1 MEKDKNPYRILV
13 IEDNPGDFTLIEDF
27 LEDQIDFPQIFQAK
41 SFREGEQ
48 LLKEACENINVILLD
63 LSLPDKSGEELI
75 AEILAISSGI
85 PIVILTGYPDVAF
98 SVKSLSLGVADY
110 LVKDDLSAVSLF
122 KSILYSIERKKKSL
136 ELEESQRRYSD
147 LFQLSPQPM
156 WVYDVDSLRF
166 LNVNNAA
173 IKHYGYSY
181 DEFLSMTIRDVR
193 PVEDLQKL
201 EEQLLIVSQQ
211 KSDNH
216 YNGIFRHRKKSGEI
230 LWAEIQSNVILLD
243 NVTARV
249 VLVNDVTER
258 LNYIKEIENKNKKL
272 QEIAWMQ
279 SHVFRA
285 PVARLMSIIDL
296 VTNYENSESEQR
308 QLMESM
314 LASAKELDTV
324 IRCIAGKTDEIDK

>member
-1 MEKDKNPYRILV
+1 MEKDKNPYHILV

-27 LEDQIDFPQIFQAK
+27 LEDQIYLPHIYQAK
-41 SFREGEQ
+41 TFKEGAQ
-48 LLKEACENINVILLD
+48 LLKEAVIYVNVILLD

-75 AEILAISSGI
+75 TEILAISSGI

-110 LVKDDLSAVSLF
+110 LVKDDLSASSLF
-122 KSILYSIERKKKSL
+122 KSILYSIERKKKSI
-136 ELEESQRRYSD
+136 ELEESQKRYSD

-156 WVYDVDSLRF
+156 WVYDIETLRF
-166 LNVNNAA
+166 LNVNDAA

-181 DEFLSMTIRDVR
+181 EEFLSMTIRDIRPAEELPVLENQVNSVR
-193 PVEDLQKL
+193 NKL
-201 EEQLLIVSQQ
+201 DTSY
-211 KSDNH
+211 S
-216 YNGIFRHRKKSGEI
+216 GIFRHCKKNGETI
-230 LWAEIQSNVILLD
+230 WAEIQSNSIQQD
-243 NVTARV
+243 NITARV

-285 PVARLMSIIDL
+285 PVARLMSLIDL
-296 VTNYENSESEQR
+296 VTNYHNSEDEQR
-308 QLMESM
+308 DILERM
-314 LASAKELDTV
+314 LVSARELDTV
-324 IRCIAGKTDEIDK
+324 IRCVAGKTDEIDK